1 MNGVGLTT
9 VGCLL
14 GHRKCA
20 TTAIYAN
27 FDDATLQGFVLSVQP
42 NGARSWVFRFHRD
55 RKPRRVI
62 PGKHEMAEAN
72 QAWGAQF
79 PWSRN
84 STFSAKSNEA
94 RTGAQPCQL
103 HGPIVCVT

>member
-1 MNGVGLTT
+1 MTQHVRLTDAFA
-9 VGCLL
+9 LASRP
-14 GHRKCA
+14 HDRKF
-20 TTAIYAN
+20 AIY
-27 FDDATLQGFVLSVQP
+27 DATLQGFVLSVQP

-103 HGPIVCVT
+103 HGPIVNR